1 MGKSNTA
8 PALKAPKPI
17 TFKKGDRVTWY
28 SSFKNKIGVVVAVI
42 ATDEDPGKKI
52 KEFVRAGTH
61 SSKFG
66 YGGARAHQSYLVEV
80 PGAGPKNK
88 AALYWPTVSALSAYT
103 PD

>member
-28 SSFKNKIGVVVAVI
+28 SSFKRKNGVVLAVI
-42 ATDEDPGKKI
+42 APGQNPAGVI
-52 KEFVRAGTH
+52 KGFVRAGTH

-66 YGGARAHQSYLVEV
+66 QGRARPHQSYLVEV

-88 AALYWPTVSALSAYT
+88 AALYWPAVSALAADT
-103 PD
+103 HD